1 MHLVLIISKHCGACP
16 PLQLKVVSKTLNK
29 LPSLVGFNESRYSS
43 PCYDAVSFSVSV
55 FVQQGARPF
64 EVGMNSAKECHLKN
78 LDSIPHLK
86 RQQKINRILSE
97 FQNKHVRSVQ
107 QI

>member
-1 MHLVLIISKHCGACP
+1 M
-16 PLQLKVVSKTLNK
+16 QYLNT
-29 LPSLVGFNESRYSS
+29 SLVWFNESRYSGGCCE
-43 PCYDAVSFSVSV
+43 PVNFFVSV